1 MFTCTKLSK
10 GESLLSFCYN
20 NNFYSHWWDSACD
33 SKGLQAHAVRRDE
46 LQHLLTDWV
55 PLWSHRRVTL
65 GSCTRMKKT
74 PFTYLNQT
82 LLHKLFLFL
91 ISFVLLL
98 SFFPPPFFTLLL
110 MSLLHFGAMGCQ
122 CSSFRMMSSC
132 LSQHW
137 WVNLSGEERG
147 CPWRG
152 WMMHPTKS
160 KLRAEGCFPG
170 WQHREQ
176 QHAQGTVLPTLAL
189 IWVAFI

>member
-1 MFTCTKLSK
+1 MGQCLWQQRAAGPCCEKGWAAAPADRLSPSLIPQ
-10 GESLLSFCYN
+10 ESDTWQL
-20 NNFYSHWWDSACD
+20 HQDEEDSIHLFKPNIA
-33 SKGLQAHAVRRDE
+33 SQAF
-46 LQHLLTDWV
+46 
-55 PLWSHRRVTL
+55 
-65 GSCTRMKKT
+65 
-74 PFTYLNQT
+74 PFPYLIY
-82 LLHKLFLFL
+82 F
-91 ISFVLLL
+91 IA
-98 SFFPPPFFTLLL
+98 FFFSPPFFTLLL
-110 MSLLHFGAMGCQ
+110 MSLLHFGMNRAMGCQ

-176 QHAQGTVLPTLAL
+176 KHAQGTDLPTLAL
-189 IWVAFI
+189 IWLAVI